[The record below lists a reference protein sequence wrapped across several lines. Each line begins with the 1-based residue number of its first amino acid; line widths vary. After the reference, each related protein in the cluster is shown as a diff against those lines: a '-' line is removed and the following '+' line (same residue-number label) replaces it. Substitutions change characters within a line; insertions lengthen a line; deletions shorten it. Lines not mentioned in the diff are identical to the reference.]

1 VLLGG
6 AHETRRQGRLAQTK
20 LGPTLGCR
28 KVSAFVSSSRSC
40 ELSFARFSGSDLD
53 AKRNLSGDSI
63 RYMQRTGTLDL
74 TCVAKLAHGGGFR
87 ARAFGNLHPRRA
99 TVSQSPRRRV
109 LPCLQAI
116 DEDIRQKI
124 LSTPP
129 SPPRQAAS
137 NPQPRPAQVGTQRA
151 PVRRAPPPTE
161 LHLRQLTST
170 SACLQSAARSPR
182 KVQTRASASSLA
194 RRSSIAGFA
203 TGPTPGVAITLS
215 HI

>member
-1 VLLGG
+1 MRTLVRTLQRFRLGRKMEPAG
-6 AHETRRQGRLAQTK
+6 RQH
-20 LGPTLGCR
+20 P
-28 KVSAFVSSSRSC
+28 V
-40 ELSFARFSGSDLD
+40 
-53 AKRNLSGDSI
+53 
-63 RYMQRTGTLDL
+63 YRTGTLDL
-74 TCVAKLAHGGGFR
+74 ICVAKLAHGGGFR